1 MTAGVRAFDDLTS
14 RGRMR
19 RLRALALDALRKYD
33 LDVERCA
40 FVSTGF
46 NTVFRVETTT
56 GSTYALR
63 VSPNLRIHADG
74 CELVEAAWVAALR
87 RDTNVAV
94 PRVIA
99 ASDGSAVVWAEAAG
113 VPGARSCVLFEW
125 VRGQPLRERMR
136 VELVRKTGEL
146 TAVVH
151 EHGAR
156 YLSDP
161 PAGALPADRV
171 LYFLC
176 EPRLEELR
184 PEYGSLLEDAV
195 SRAQRALDELW
206 QQSPHPPHLLHGD
219 IQPGNVMVHRNEVTL
234 IDFQDLI
241 WGFEVQDVVIALQGL
256 EYRGDTGAGADAF
269 RAGYESVRPWP
280 DAEPATLVS
289 LNAARRL
296 NVLNFGLN
304 LGGANLDAFVAR
316 NVAPIAKWMADRT
329 SRSPS

>member
-1 MTAGVRAFDDLTS
+1 
-14 RGRMR
+14 MR
-19 RLRALALDALRKYD
+19 RVRELALDALGRYD
-33 LDVERCA
+33 FDVARCS

-46 NTVFRVETTT
+46 NTVFRIETTT

-63 VSPNLRIHADG
+63 VSPNLRIHADS
-74 CELVEAAWVAALR
+74 CELVETAWVAALR
-87 RDTNVAV
+87 HDTHVAV
-94 PRVIA
+94 PEVITA
-99 ASDGSAVVWAEAAG
+99 NDGSPVVWADAPG
-113 VPGARSCVLFEW
+113 VPGARSCVLFDW
-125 VRGQPLRERMR
+125 VRGQPLRERLR
-136 VELVRKTGEL
+136 AELARKTGEM
-146 TAVVH
+146 TAALH

-176 EPRLEELR
+176 ERRLDDLR
-184 PEYGSLLEDAV
+184 PEYGSLLDDAV
-195 SRAQRALDELW
+195 SRAQRVLDDLW
-206 QQSPHPPHLLHGD
+206 QHPPHRPHLLHGD
-219 IQPGNVMVHRNEVTL
+219 LQPGNVMVHRNDVTL

-256 EYRGDTGAGADAF
+256 AHRGDTGACAEAF

-280 DAEPATLVS
+280 DAEPATLAA

-304 LGGANLDAFVAR
+304 LRGADLDAFVAR
-316 NVAPIAKWMADRT
+316 NVAPIAKWMKN
-329 SRSPS
+329 

>member
-1 MTAGVRAFDDLTS
+1 
-14 RGRMR
+14 MR
-19 RLRALALDALRKYD
+19 RLRNLALEALGQYD
-33 LDVERCA
+33 VDIERCS

-87 RDTNVAV
+87 RGAHVAV
-94 PRVIA
+94 PQVITA
-99 ASDGSAVVWAEAAG
+99 RNGSAVVWAEVAD
-113 VPGARSCVLFEW
+113 VPGARSCVLFDW
-125 VRGQPLRERMR
+125 VRGRRLRDNLRAD
-136 VELVRKTGEL
+136 LVRKTGEL
-146 TAVVH
+146 TAALH
-151 EHGAR
+151 AHGAR
-156 YLSDP
+156 YLRDP
-161 PAGALPADRV
+161 PAGALRADRV

-176 EPRLEELR
+176 ERALDQLR
-184 PEYGSLLEDAV
+184 PAYGSLLEEAV
-195 SRAQRALDELW
+195 SRAQRALDGLW
-206 QQSPHPPHLLHGD
+206 QHPPHPPHLLHGD
-219 IQPGNVMVHRNEVTL
+219 LQPGNVMVHRNDVTL

-256 EYRGDTGAGADAF
+256 AYRGDTGAGADAF

-280 DAEPATLVS
+280 DAEPDTLAA

-304 LGGANLDAFVAR
+304 MGGADLEAFIAR
-316 NVAPIAKWMADRT
+316 NVAPIAEWMRA
-329 SRSPS
+329 